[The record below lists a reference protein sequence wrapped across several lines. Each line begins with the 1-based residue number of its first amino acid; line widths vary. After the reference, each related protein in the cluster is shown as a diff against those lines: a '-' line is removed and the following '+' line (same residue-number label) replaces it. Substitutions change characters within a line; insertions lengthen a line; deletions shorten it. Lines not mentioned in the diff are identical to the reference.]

1 MLENNNFE
9 TEETQKLIDEAIK
22 KYSKDNLRDE
32 KGRFKKG
39 NSGNK
44 KGRPH
49 KKELNNITD
58 ILNSVLKEKT
68 SLKIL
73 KTKKQANLL
82 DALIYKLITQLLNK
96 GTPYQIIKFLITF
109 SSDINL
115 EVNIDTKKNSNNE
128 TFSTNSQ
135 NPGKI
140 MRDIYQVM
148 DKKNGINRIPEEL
161 LNQKE
166 ENNDNE

>member
-9 TEETQKLIDEAIK
+9 IDETQKLIDEAIK
-22 KYSKDNLRDE
+22 KYRKDNLRDE

-68 SLKIL
+68 NLKIL
-73 KTKKQANLL
+73 KTKK
-82 DALIYKLITQLLNK
+82 TS
-96 GTPYQIIKFLITF
+96 KFTRC
-109 SSDINL
+109 INL
-115 EVNIDTKKNSNNE
+115 
-128 TFSTNSQ
+128 
-135 NPGKI
+135 
-140 MRDIYQVM
+140 
-148 DKKNGINRIPEEL
+148 
-161 LNQKE
+161 
-166 ENNDNE
+166 

>member
-9 TEETQKLIDEAIK
+9 IEETQKLIDEAIK
-22 KYSKDNLRDE
+22 KYRKDKLRDE

-44 KGRPH
+44 KGRPR

-58 ILNSVLKEKT
+58 ILNVILKEKT
-68 SLKIL
+68 DLKIL
-73 KTKKQANLL
+73 KIKKQANLL

-109 SSDINL
+109 SSYINL
-115 EVNIDTKKNSNNE
+115 EVNIDTKKNLNNE
-128 TFSTNSQ
+128 TFLSNSQ
-135 NPGKI
+135 NPGEI
-140 MRDIYQVM
+140 TRGIYQVM